1 MFDDLGGR
9 TAVITGGARGLGYS
23 LGIALANQGMSVAL
37 LDVLPTVGE
46 SAERLASE
54 YGVDARGWVVDVTDA
69 AALETVFTQVEGE
82 LGTPSVLITAAGI
95 TVWGDSVDVPA
106 ETWRKVM
113 AVNLDGT
120 FFTAQAFARRAIAA
134 GKPASV
140 IFISSMSAFIVNE
153 PQFQASYNSSKAAVS
168 HLATSLAVE
177 WASAGIRVNAIAPG
191 YFLSDMTREF
201 TEANPELAR
210 QWIASI
216 PAGRMGEP
224 EDLHG
229 LATYLA
235 SESSAY
241 LTGQSVVI
249 DGGYTAV

>member
-1 MFDDLGGR
+1 MFEDLDGR

-23 LGIALANQGMSVAL
+23 LATALARQGMRVAL
-37 LDVLPTVGE
+37 LDVLPSVEE
-46 SAERLASE
+46 SAVRLAAE
-54 YGVDARGWVVDVTDA
+54 YGVEARGWVVDVTDPDA
-69 AALETVFTQVEGE
+69 VEAVFAEAEAEMGA
-82 LGTPSVLITAAGI
+82 PSVLITAAGI
-95 TVWGDSVDVPA
+95 TIWGESVDVPA
-106 ETWRKVM
+106 DTWKKVI

-120 FFTAQAFARRAIAA
+120 FFSAQAFARRALAA
-134 GKPASV
+134 AEPASV
-140 IFISSMSAFIVNE
+140 IFISSMSGFIVNE

-177 WASAGIRVNAIAPG
+177 WASGGIRVNAIAPG

-201 TEANPELAR
+201 TEANPELAE
-210 QWIASI
+210 QWIGRI

-229 LATYLA
+229 LVTYLA
-235 SESSAY
+235 SESSSY
-241 LTGQSVVI
+241 LTGQSIVI

>member
-1 MFDDLGGR
+1 MFEDLDGR

-23 LGIALANQGMSVAL
+23 LASALASQGMHLAL
-37 LDVLPTVGE
+37 LDVLPTVK
-46 SAERLASE
+46 SAAERLAAE
-54 YGVDARGWVVDVTDA
+54 YGVQARGWVVDVTDA
-69 AALETVFTQVEGE
+69 NAIEAAFEQAEAE
-82 LGTPSVLITAAGI
+82 LGAASVLITAAGI
-95 TVWGDSVDVPA
+95 TIWGASADVPA
-106 ETWRKVM
+106 EVWKKVM

-120 FFTAQAFARRAIAA
+120 FFSAQAFARRALTS
-134 GKPASV
+134 GKPSSM

-168 HLATSLAVE
+168 HLAASLAVE
-177 WASAGIRVNAIAPG
+177 WAGGGIRVNAIAPG

-201 TEANPELAR
+201 TEANPELAE
-210 QWIASI
+210 QWIGRI

-224 EDLHG
+224 KDLHG
-229 LATYLA
+229 LVAYLA
-235 SESSAY
+235 SESSSY